1 MIHSAVDR
9 RLTWAEV
16 DLDALAA
23 NIHSYRHHV
32 GKGVAIIAVVK
43 ANAYGHGAVA
53 VSRAALEAGASRLA
67 VHRLEEGI
75 ELRQAGIS
83 CPILIMGYTPV
94 SNATLVVAHQ
104 LTAAVTTREFARAL
118 NARALND
125 RAETPIPIHIKVD
138 SGMGRFG
145 LLPGEAADFAA
156 GLGDLR
162 SIKIEGIFTHF
173 ATADALD
180 QFHMQRQ
187 LAVFKGVLAE
197 IESRGLKIAIR
208 HACNSAA
215 AMTLPEGRFEAVR
228 PGLSLYGMVPSSEWP
243 PPFALQPVL
252 SLKSRVVRLRT
263 LAAGSSIG
271 YGRTYV
277 TKEPTRVALLPVG
290 YGDGYHR
297 LISGRGAV
305 LLKGKRA
312 PILGRVSMDQIVVDV
327 SAIPGVELEEEA
339 TLLGG
344 EGDAAISA
352 EEIAGWAQTINYE
365 ITTSLL
371 PRVAR
376 LYRRNGEIIGAH
388 G

>member
-1 MIHSAVDR
+1 MIHNAVDR
-9 RLTWAEV
+9 LLTWAEV

-23 NIHSYRHHV
+23 NIGSYRRHV
-32 GKGVAIIAVVK
+32 GKGVEIIAVVK
-43 ANAYGHGAVA
+43 ANGYGHGAVM
-53 VSRAALEAGASRLA
+53 VSRAALAAGAARLG

-75 ELRQAGIS
+75 ELRQAGIN

-94 SNATLVVAHQ
+94 ANAPLVVAHN
-104 LTAAVTTREFARAL
+104 LTATVTTREFIEAL
-118 NARALND
+118 DA
-125 RAETPIPIHIKVD
+125 RAETPIPVHIKVD

-145 LLPGEAADFAA
+145 LLPGEAADFTA
-156 GLGDLR
+156 GLSDLR

-180 QFHMQRQ
+180 QSYMRRQ
-187 LAVFKGVLAE
+187 LATFKGVLAE
-197 IESRGLKIAIR
+197 LESRGLKIPMR
-208 HACNSAA
+208 HACNSGA
-215 AMTLPEGRFEAVR
+215 AMILPEAHFEAVR
-228 PGLSLYGMVPSSEWP
+228 PGLSLYGMVPSSEWS

-263 LAAGSSIG
+263 LAAGSGIG

-277 TKEPTRVALLPVG
+277 VKEPTRVALLPVG

-305 LLKGKRA
+305 LLQGKRA

-327 SAIPGVELEEEA
+327 SAIPGVQIEEEA
-339 TLLGG
+339 ILLGG
-344 EGDAAISA
+344 EGDTAISA

-365 ITTSLL
+365 VTTSIL

-376 LYRRNGEIIGAH
+376 LYRRNGEIIGVH
-388 G
+388 

>member
-1 MIHSAVDR
+1 MIHNAVDR
-9 RLTWAEV
+9 LLTWAEV

-23 NIHSYRHHV
+23 NIGSYRRHV
-32 GKGVAIIAVVK
+32 GKGVEIIAVVK
-43 ANAYGHGAVA
+43 ANGYGHGAVM
-53 VSRAALEAGASRLA
+53 VSRAALAVGAARLG

-75 ELRQAGIS
+75 ELRQAGIN

-94 SNATLVVAHQ
+94 ANAPLVVAHN
-104 LTAAVTTREFARAL
+104 LTATVTTREFIEAL
-118 NARALND
+118 DA
-125 RAETPIPIHIKVD
+125 RAETPIPVHIKVD

-145 LLPGEAADFAA
+145 LLPGEAADFTA
-156 GLGDLR
+156 GLSDLR

-180 QFHMQRQ
+180 QSYMRRQ
-187 LAVFKGVLAE
+187 LATFKGVLAE
-197 IESRGLKIAIR
+197 LESRGLKIPMR
-208 HACNSAA
+208 HACNSGA
-215 AMTLPEGRFEAVR
+215 AMILPEAHFEAVR
-228 PGLSLYGMVPSSEWP
+228 PGLSLYGMVPSSEWS

-263 LAAGSSIG
+263 LAAGSGIG

-277 TKEPTRVALLPVG
+277 VKEPTRVALLPVG

-305 LLKGKRA
+305 LLQGKRA

-327 SAIPGVELEEEA
+327 SAIPGVQIEEEA
-339 TLLGG
+339 ILLGG
-344 EGDAAISA
+344 EGDTAISA

-365 ITTSLL
+365 VTTSIL

-376 LYRRNGEIIGAH
+376 LYRRNGEIIGVH
-388 G
+388 

>member
-1 MIHSAVDR
+1 
-9 RLTWAEV
+9 
-16 DLDALAA
+16 
-23 NIHSYRHHV
+23 
-32 GKGVAIIAVVK
+32 
-43 ANAYGHGAVA
+43 
-53 VSRAALEAGASRLA
+53 
-67 VHRLEEGI
+67 
-75 ELRQAGIS
+75 
-83 CPILIMGYTPV
+83 
-94 SNATLVVAHQ
+94 
-104 LTAAVTTREFARAL
+104 
-118 NARALND
+118 
-125 RAETPIPIHIKVD
+125 
-138 SGMGRFG
+138 MGRFG
-145 LLPGEAADFAA
+145 LLPGEAAEFTA
-156 GLGDLR
+156 GLSDLQ

-180 QFHMQRQ
+180 KSYMRRQ
-187 LAVFKGVLAE
+187 LATFKGVLAE
-197 IESRGLKIAIR
+197 LESRGLKIPVR

-215 AMTLPEGRFEAVR
+215 AMNLPEAHFEAVR
-228 PGLSLYGMVPSSEWP
+228 LGLSLYGMVPSSEWS

-263 LAAGSSIG
+263 LAAGSGIG

-327 SAIPGVELEEEA
+327 NAIPGVQIEEEA

-344 EGDAAISA
+344 EGSAAISA

-365 ITTSLL
+365 ITTSIL
-371 PRVAR
+371 PRVAM
-376 LYRRNGEIIGAH
+376 LYRRNGAIVGVH

>member
-1 MIHSAVDR
+1 MIHNAVDR
-9 RLTWAEV
+9 LLTWAEV

-23 NIHSYRHHV
+23 NIGSYRRHV
-32 GKGVAIIAVVK
+32 GKGVEIIAVVK
-43 ANAYGHGAVA
+43 ANGYGHGAVM
-53 VSRAALEAGASRLA
+53 VSRAALAAGAARLG

-83 CPILIMGYTPV
+83 CPILIVGYTPV
-94 SNATLVVAHQ
+94 DNAPLVVAHQ
-104 LTAAVTTREFARAL
+104 LTATVTTREFAEAL
-118 NARALND
+118 SARA
-125 RAETPIPIHIKVD
+125 EVPIPIHIKVD

-145 LLPGEAADFAA
+145 LLPGEAANFAA
-156 GLGDLR
+156 ALSDLR

-173 ATADALD
+173 ATADSTD
-180 QFHMQRQ
+180 QSYMQHQ
-187 LAVFKGVLAE
+187 LATFKGVLAE
-197 IESRGLKIAIR
+197 LESRGLKIPVR

-215 AMTLPEGRFEAVR
+215 AMILPEAHFEAVR
-228 PGLSLYGMVPSSEWP
+228 PGLSLYGMVPSSEWS

-263 LAAGSSIG
+263 LAAGNSIG

-277 TKEPTRVALLPVG
+277 VKEPTRVALLPVG

-327 SAIPGVELEEEA
+327 SAIPGVQIEEEA
-339 TLLGG
+339 ILLGG
-344 EGDAAISA
+344 EGSAAISA

-365 ITTSLL
+365 ITTSIL

-376 LYRRNGEIIGAH
+376 LYRRDGEIIGVH
-388 G
+388 

>member
-9 RLTWAEV
+9 LLAWAEV

-23 NIHSYRHHV
+23 NIGSYRRHV
-32 GKGVAIIAVVK
+32 GKGVEIIAVVK
-43 ANAYGHGAVA
+43 ANGYGHGAVM
-53 VSRAALEAGASRLA
+53 VSRAALAVGASRLA

-75 ELRQAGIS
+75 ELRQAGIN

-94 SNATLVVAHQ
+94 ANAPLVVAHN
-104 LTAAVTTREFARAL
+104 LTATVTTREFAEAL
-118 NARALND
+118 SA
-125 RAETPIPIHIKVD
+125 RAETPIPVHIKVD

-145 LLPGEAADFAA
+145 LLPGEAADFTA
-156 GLGDLR
+156 GLSDLR

-180 QFHMQRQ
+180 QSYMRQQ
-187 LAVFKGVLAE
+187 LATFKGVLAE
-197 IESRGLKIAIR
+197 LESRGLKIPMR
-208 HACNSAA
+208 HACNSGA
-215 AMTLPEGRFEAVR
+215 AMILPEAYFEAVR
-228 PGLSLYGMVPSSEWP
+228 LGLSLYGMVPSSEWS

-252 SLKSRVVRLRT
+252 TLKSRVVRLRA
-263 LAAGSSIG
+263 LAAGSCIG

-277 TKEPTRVALLPVG
+277 VKEPTRVALLPVG

-305 LLKGKRA
+305 LLRGKRA

-327 SAIPGVELEEEA
+327 NAIPGVQIEEEA
-339 TLLGG
+339 ILLGG
-344 EGDAAISA
+344 EGDTAISA

-365 ITTSLL
+365 VTTSIL

-376 LYRRNGEIIGAH
+376 LYRRKGEIIGVH
-388 G
+388 

>member
-1 MIHSAVDR
+1 MIHNAVDR
-9 RLTWAEV
+9 LLTWAEV

-23 NIHSYRHHV
+23 NIRSYRRHV
-32 GKGVAIIAVVK
+32 GKGVEIIAVVK
-43 ANAYGHGAVA
+43 ANGYGHGAVM
-53 VSRAALEAGASRLA
+53 VTCTALAAGASRLA

-75 ELRQAGIS
+75 ELRQAGII

-94 SNATLVVAHQ
+94 ANAPLVVDHQ
-104 LTAAVTTREFARAL
+104 LTATVTTREFAEAL
-118 NARALND
+118 SA

-145 LLPGEAADFAA
+145 LLPGEAANFAA
-156 GLGDLR
+156 GLSDLQ

-180 QFHMQRQ
+180 QSYMRRQ
-187 LAVFKGVLAE
+187 LAAFKVVLAE
-197 IESRGLKIAIR
+197 LESRGLKVPLR

-215 AMTLPEGRFEAVR
+215 AMTLPEAHFEAVR
-228 PGLSLYGMVPSSEWP
+228 PGLSLYGMLPSSEWS

-252 SLKSRVVRLRT
+252 CLKSRVVRLCT
-263 LAAGSSIG
+263 LAAGSGIG

-327 SAIPGVELEEEA
+327 SAIPGVQIEEEA

-344 EGDAAISA
+344 EGGAAISA

-365 ITTSLL
+365 ITTSIL

-376 LYRRNGEIIGAH
+376 LYRRNGEIVGVH

>member
-1 MIHSAVDR
+1 MIHNAVDR
-9 RLTWAEV
+9 LLTWAEV

-23 NIHSYRHHV
+23 NIGSYRRHV
-32 GKGVAIIAVVK
+32 GKGVEIIAVVK
-43 ANAYGHGAVA
+43 ANGYGHGAVM
-53 VSRAALEAGASRLA
+53 VSRAALAVGASRLA

-75 ELRQAGIS
+75 ELRQAGIN

-94 SNATLVVAHQ
+94 ANAPLVVAHN
-104 LTAAVTTREFARAL
+104 LTATVTTREFAEAL
-118 NARALND
+118 SA
-125 RAETPIPIHIKVD
+125 RAETPIPVHIKVD

-145 LLPGEAADFAA
+145 LLPGEAADFTA
-156 GLGDLR
+156 GLSDLR

-180 QFHMQRQ
+180 QSYMRQQ
-187 LAVFKGVLAE
+187 LATFKGVLAE
-197 IESRGLKIAIR
+197 LESRGLKIPMR
-208 HACNSAA
+208 HACNSGA
-215 AMTLPEGRFEAVR
+215 AMILPEAYFEAVR
-228 PGLSLYGMVPSSEWP
+228 LGLSLYGMVPSSEWS

-252 SLKSRVVRLRT
+252 TLKSRVVRLRA
-263 LAAGSSIG
+263 LAAGSCIG

-277 TKEPTRVALLPVG
+277 VKEPTRVALLPVG

-305 LLKGKRA
+305 LLRGKRA

-327 SAIPGVELEEEA
+327 NAIPGVQIEEEA
-339 TLLGG
+339 ILLGG
-344 EGDAAISA
+344 EGDTAISA

-365 ITTSLL
+365 VTTSIL

-376 LYRRNGEIIGAH
+376 LYRRNGKIIGVH
-388 G
+388 

>member
-1 MIHSAVDR
+1 MIHNAVDR
-9 RLTWAEV
+9 LLTWAEV

-23 NIHSYRHHV
+23 NIGSYRRHV
-32 GKGVAIIAVVK
+32 GKGVEIIAVVK
-43 ANAYGHGAVA
+43 ANGYGHGAVM
-53 VSRAALEAGASRLA
+53 VSRAALAAGASRLA

-75 ELRQAGIS
+75 ELRQAGIN

-94 SNATLVVAHQ
+94 ANAALVVAHQ
-104 LTAAVTTREFARAL
+104 LTATVTTREFAEAL
-118 NARALND
+118 ST

-145 LLPGEAADFAA
+145 LLPGEAAEFTT
-156 GLGDLR
+156 GLSDLQ

-180 QFHMQRQ
+180 KSYMRQ
-187 LAVFKGVLAE
+187 QLTAFKGVLAE
-197 IESRGLKIAIR
+197 LESRGLKIPVR

-215 AMTLPEGRFEAVR
+215 AMNLPEAHFEAVR
-228 PGLSLYGMVPSSEWP
+228 LGLSLYGMVPSSEWS

-263 LAAGSSIG
+263 LAAGSGIG

-327 SAIPGVELEEEA
+327 NAIPGVQIEEEA

-344 EGDAAISA
+344 EGSAAISA

-365 ITTSLL
+365 ITTSIL
-371 PRVAR
+371 PRVAM
-376 LYRRNGEIIGAH
+376 LYRRNGAIVGVH

>member
-1 MIHSAVDR
+1 MIHNAVDGM
-9 RLTWAEV
+9 LTWAEV
-16 DLDALAA
+16 DLDALTA
-23 NIHSYRHHV
+23 NIGSYRRHV
-32 GKGVAIIAVVK
+32 GKGVEIIAVVK
-43 ANAYGHGAVA
+43 ANGYGHGAVM
-53 VSRAALEAGASRLA
+53 VSRAVLAAGASRLA

-75 ELRQAGIS
+75 ELRQAGIN

-94 SNATLVVAHQ
+94 ANAPLVVAHN
-104 LTAAVTTREFARAL
+104 LTATVTTREFAEAL
-118 NARALND
+118 SARA
-125 RAETPIPIHIKVD
+125 ESPIPVHIKVD

-145 LLPGEAADFAA
+145 LLPGEAADFTA
-156 GLGDLR
+156 GLSDLR

-180 QFHMQRQ
+180 QSYMRQQ
-187 LAVFKGVLAE
+187 LATFKGVLAE
-197 IESRGLKIAIR
+197 LASRGLKIPMR
-208 HACNSAA
+208 HACNSGA
-215 AMTLPEGRFEAVR
+215 AMILPEAYFEAVR
-228 PGLSLYGMVPSSEWP
+228 LGLSLYGMVPSSEWS

-252 SLKSRVVRLRT
+252 SLKSRVVRLRA
-263 LAAGSSIG
+263 LAAGSCIG

-277 TKEPTRVALLPVG
+277 VKEPTRVALLPVG

-305 LLKGKRA
+305 LLRGKRA

-327 SAIPGVELEEEA
+327 NAIPGVQIEEEA
-339 TLLGG
+339 ILLGG
-344 EGDAAISA
+344 GGDTAISA

-365 ITTSLL
+365 ITTSIL

-376 LYRRNGEIIGAH
+376 LYRRNGEIVGVH

>member
-1 MIHSAVDR
+1 MIHNGVVR
-9 RLTWAEV
+9 LLTWAEV

-23 NIHSYRHHV
+23 NIHSYRRHV
-32 GKGVAIIAVVK
+32 GKGVEIIAVVK
-43 ANAYGHGAVA
+43 ANGYGHGAVM
-53 VSRAALEAGASRLA
+53 VSRTALAAGASRLG

-94 SNATLVVAHQ
+94 ANAPLVVAHN
-104 LTAAVTTREFARAL
+104 LTATVTTREFAEAL
-118 NARALND
+118 SAC
-125 RAETPIPIHIKVD
+125 AETPIPAHIKVD

-145 LLPGEAADFAA
+145 LLPGKAADFTA
-156 GLGDLR
+156 GLSDLR

-180 QFHMQRQ
+180 QSYMRQQ
-187 LAVFKGVLAE
+187 LAAFKGVLAE
-197 IESRGLKIAIR
+197 LESRGLKIPVQ

-215 AMTLPEGRFEAVR
+215 AMVLPEAHFEAVR
-228 PGLSLYGMVPSSEWP
+228 PGLSLYGMVPSSEWS
-243 PPFALQPVL
+243 PPFSLQPVL
-252 SLKSRVVRLRT
+252 SLKSRVVRLST
-263 LAAGSSIG
+263 LAAGSCIG

-277 TKEPTRVALLPVG
+277 AKEPTRIALLPVG

-297 LISGRGAV
+297 LISGRGRGAV

-312 PILGRVSMDQIVVDV
+312 SILGRVSMDQIVVDV
-327 SAIPGVELEEEA
+327 SAIPGVQIEEEA

-344 EGDAAISA
+344 EGSARISA

-365 ITTSLL
+365 ITTSIL
-371 PRVAR
+371 PRVKR
-376 LYRRNGEIIGAH
+376 IYRRNGEIVGVS